1 MEIVEAPAHLIACL
15 IIALSTTPAVA
26 RRAPAAAPHCCFVA
40 AGTPVMV
47 TLAEPVSTKIQKT
60 GDLFRLSLAQP
71 VVVRGQVAISAGTPG
86 VGEVVESAKPGVGGR
101 PAKLVLAAR
110 YLVVN
115 GRHLPLEGLQL
126 AAAGHNNAI

>member
-1 MEIVEAPAHLIACL
+1 MEIVKGPAYLIACL

-26 RRAPAAAPHCCFVA
+26 RRAPAASHCCLVA

-115 GRHLPLEGLQL
+115 GRHVPLEGLQ
-126 AAAGHNNAI
+126 